1 MLSLPISLSLHISF
15 TLSLALSSGIRDY
28 ETDDASTP
36 SPIRTPL
43 YLSRSNTPTRFL
55 SSSSSSPTAS
65 SVTSQERVRNVT
77 VSPTIVKIEKVD
89 VKVMQKGGEEGSGK
103 DRDRV
108 KGRETKFF
116 TGSGVFSI
124 PPSASSSGS
133 AGGNRYGGSGSSSS
147 SSSSSGSDVVGEVVK
162 SVALISLTSES
173 DSTTAPVTIHS
184 TARTRTG
191 VSDSSTAG
199 PGLDPG
205 QIQRGVHPRKGAEK
219 GVEREREREREG
231 GDDEDK
237 SSSSSTSEVTS
248 QTLSEE
254 FHARGYALRKTGK

>member
-1 MLSLPISLSLHISF
+1 MHWYSGCGCDWICLYLCDDSSPKGGSSSGSSRDEGRRAGSQLCIGSLPCSN
-15 TLSLALSSGIRDY
+15 SSGN
-28 ETDDASTP
+28 
-36 SPIRTPL
+36 
-43 YLSRSNTPTRFL
+43 SRSGDRECSRCRSNSDRLTDT
-55 SSSSSSPTAS
+55 
-65 SVTSQERVRNVT
+65 SV
-77 VSPTIVKIEKVD
+77 
-89 VKVMQKGGEEGSGK
+89 SG
-103 DRDRV
+103 
-108 KGRETKFF
+108 
-116 TGSGVFSI
+116 
-124 PPSASSSGS
+124 ASSSGS

-147 SSSSSGSDVVGEVVK
+147 SSSSSSGSDVVGEVMK